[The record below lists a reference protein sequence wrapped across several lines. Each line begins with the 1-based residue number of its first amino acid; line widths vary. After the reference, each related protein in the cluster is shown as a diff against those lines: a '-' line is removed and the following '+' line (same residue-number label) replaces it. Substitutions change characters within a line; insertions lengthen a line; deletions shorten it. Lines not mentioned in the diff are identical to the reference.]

1 MTARFVAGL
10 IASIVLVTAAELPA
24 QPGGFEG
31 YSSAGRGASA
41 DKRLQLPS
49 QEKPLVVRDLK
60 FDQRID
66 AAIPGGLVFR
76 DETGSEVVLDSC
88 FGKTPVILAFVYYSC
103 PMLCSQ
109 VMDGLT
115 TSLKAVSFRPG
126 ADFDI
131 VVVSIDPND
140 TPERAQEKK
149 KSALARYGH
158 DDTAGGWH
166 FLTGRK
172 AQIDSLAEAA
182 GYNYTWDAAGRQF
195 AHASGIIV
203 VNPERRF
210 YRYFYGVDYPAKDLR
225 MALVDAGK
233 GKVGTVV
240 DQMLL
245 FCYHYDA
252 SQGRYTA
259 FTLGLLRGAALL
271 TMIGL
276 FGTIGV
282 LVWRERHKPSAAS
295 GARG

>member
-1 MTARFVAGL
+1 VKLPLAILGAAAAL
-10 IASIVLVTAAELPA
+10 IGFGVEVRSQSA
-24 QPGGFEG
+24 GFEG
-31 YSSAGRGASA
+31 YSAGRGASA
-41 DKRLQLPS
+41 ERRLQLPS
-49 QEKPLVVRDLK
+49 QAKPPVVKDLK
-60 FDQRID
+60 FDQKID
-66 AAIPGGLVFR
+66 AEIPAGLVFR
-76 DETGSEVVLDSC
+76 DEAGSDVVLDSC
-88 FGKTPVILAFVYYSC
+88 FGRKPVILAFVYYTC

-126 ADFDI
+126 TDFDV

-140 TPERAQEKK
+140 TPDRAREKK
-149 KSALARYGH
+149 QSTLARYGH
-158 DDTAGGWH
+158 EETAAGWH

-276 FGTIGV
+276 FGMIGV
-282 LVWRERHKPSAAS
+282 LMWKERQKRAAPS